1 MGSDALEQ
9 GWLGLAT
16 STASLTALLTRFEI
30 YIFLFIVN
38 RCSPA
43 PLRASASARTT
54 QQVSTQGHPIGSTM
68 NTYPLRA
75 MRSSSCPATP
85 IFAKP

>member
-43 PLRASASARTT
+43 PLRASARTT
-54 QQVSTQGHPIGSTM
+54 QQAITQGHLIGSTM